1 MSKRRSTTN
10 EGRDDCPA
18 FIDAV
23 RQAWLRSFYGVEI
36 IINETYRKRPL
47 REQAARSFNGAMA
60 QFANVSDRV

>member
-10 EGRDDCPA
+10 EGRRDCPA
-18 FIDAV
+18 FVDAV

-36 IINETYRKRPL
+36 IINETYRLL
-47 REQAARSFNGAMA
+47 REQAERSFNGAMA